1 MSGCRP
7 RAKRRGRAS
16 AAGRGRSKGAGP
28 PLARQT
34 DAKLTAFRVMQS
46 WDETAC
52 CVWGL
57 AMAGRT
63 GDVGVYIP
71 EAEPDRCVGFI
82 ICHDCGRADLRGVEQ
97 RLAERPGLPFFVEG
111 GPRGEAQR
119 AREEALCIAQH
130 NQALIERL
138 LSDARGRGVV
148 DPVVFLLG
156 DRDKKL
162 PALACP
168 QAQASDLLLRL
179 RPRAVKVAKRL
190 RERAPTGA
198 TWLVVDTLV
207 TDHTVSILVLPAL
220 ASMGGSA

>member
-1 MSGCRP
+1 MKRHR
-7 RAKRRGRAS
+7 RARRRGRPSGS
-16 AAGRGRSKGAGP
+16 ADAGP

-46 WDETAC
+46 WAEMAC
-52 CVWGL
+52 CSCDRP
-57 AMAGRT
+57 MAGRT

-71 EAEPDRCVGFI
+71 EAEPDRCVGYI
-82 ICHDCGRADLRGVEQ
+82 ICHDCGRADRRAVEQ
-97 RLAERPGLPFFVEG
+97 RLAERPGLPFFLEG

-130 NQALIERL
+130 NQALIAHL
-138 LSDARGRGVV
+138 LSDAHGRGVV

-162 PALACP
+162 PALAWP

-198 TWLVVDTLV
+198 NWVVVDTLD

-220 ASMGGSA
+220 ASMGGAA